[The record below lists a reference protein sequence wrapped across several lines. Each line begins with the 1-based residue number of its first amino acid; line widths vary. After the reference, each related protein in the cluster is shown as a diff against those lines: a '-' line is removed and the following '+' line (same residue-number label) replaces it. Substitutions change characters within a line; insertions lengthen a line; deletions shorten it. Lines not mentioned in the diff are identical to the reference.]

1 MTPRGMKA
9 KARFAAAGIAAAV
22 AAALLVTVPSAAATA
37 PPMEQPKASGANVCT
52 DTAIPQP
59 IKDKPGSL
67 LAQPQ
72 DVTTESGIA
81 TGRLYRV
88 LYTTTGPAGSVQA
101 SCGLIAVPDGD
112 TIKGVIAWAHGTRG
126 LNVDCQP
133 STNPAGFVGPM
144 YGGIGSPT
152 PKGTQ
157 QSGALYGMLTSGSA
171 VVATDY
177 YSQGVGGDDLQMY
190 VLGVA
195 EGLAVI
201 DSARVLTNNPEA
213 FGLADIARNAQ
224 IPLIPWGH
232 SQGGGSALWAGQI
245 ASQYLSLNDDRTL
258 NLAGVAAI
266 APATQFTT
274 SPGQPDSYMGK
285 HLGDRDM
292 YNFDPG
298 LPVKI
303 PIGAA
308 FFSYVTTSWSQVQA
322 ATEGAM
328 PFGPTRSV
336 DYADILSKSGAKT
349 APKVAALCLTPNDLL
364 KVLVQVEKYL
374 LPDLWRFFDEPFAG
388 SKVNGKW
395 TGGVDATC
403 ANLKDDP
410 GTVREWCQWLQFN
423 MPGPNGVNPY
433 AKVPR
438 NNGGNEVP
446 VYIAQGRNDRIMW
459 CVDDSGKVND
469 GNCLS
474 AQFYQSMANRYC
486 DGDGALQA
494 DYFADVTHF
503 TAPGAAAVNP
513 KTLAYSGSPLDEFVD
528 GALSGSLPRTC
539 SENTLPNPLPSPK

>member
-1 MTPRGMKA
+1 MKTGVA
-9 KARFAAAGIAAAV
+9 VSAGLAGAL
-22 AAALLVTVPSAAATA
+22 AAALLVAGPSASATA
-37 PPMEQPKASGANVCT
+37 PAEKQPKASSANVCT
-52 DTAIPQP
+52 DTTVSQP
-59 IKDKPGSL
+59 IKAEPGSL

-88 LYTTTGPAGSVQA
+88 LYTTTGAAGSVVA
-101 SCGLIAVPDGD
+101 TCGLIAVPDGQ
-112 TIKGVIAWAHGTRG
+112 TINGVIAWAHGTRG
-126 LNVDCQP
+126 LNVRCQP
-133 STNPAGFVGPM
+133 SFNPAGFVGPM

-152 PKGTQ
+152 PKGDQ

-195 EGLAVI
+195 EGVAVI

-213 FGLADIARNAQ
+213 FGLAPIAANAQ
-224 IPLIPWGH
+224 LPLIPWGH

-245 ASQYLSLNDDRTL
+245 ASKYLSLNDDRTL
-258 NLAGVAAI
+258 NLAGIAAI

-292 YNFDPG
+292 YNFNPG
-298 LPVKI
+298 LGISV
-303 PIGAA
+303 PIGVA
-308 FFSYVTTSWSQVQA
+308 FFSYVTTSWSQLQA

-336 DYADILSKSGAKT
+336 DYRDVLSDAGAKT
-349 APKVAALCLTPNDLL
+349 APKVAALCLTSNPVDIAKL
-364 KVLVQVEKYL
+364 LVQVEKYL
-374 LPDLWRFFDEPFAG
+374 IPSEWRFFDEPFAG
-388 SKVNGKW
+388 SKVNDQW
-395 TGGVDATC
+395 TGGIDATC
-403 ANLKDDP
+403 ANLNDDP
-410 GTVREWCQWLQFN
+410 GTIREWCQWLQFN

-459 CVDDSGKVND
+459 CVDDSGKVSD

-474 AQFYQSMANRYC
+474 AQFYQSMADRYC
-486 DGDGALQA
+486 DGDGYLRA

-513 KTLAYSGSPLDEFVD
+513 DTDAYAGSPLSDFVE

-539 SENTLPNPLPSPK
+539 QEKTLPNPLPK